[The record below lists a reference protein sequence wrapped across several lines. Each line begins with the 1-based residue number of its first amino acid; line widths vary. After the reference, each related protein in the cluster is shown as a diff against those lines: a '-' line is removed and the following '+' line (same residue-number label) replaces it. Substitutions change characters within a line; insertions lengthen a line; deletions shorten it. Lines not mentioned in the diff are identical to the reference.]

1 MLFSFYI
8 SDFYIIFAA
17 SIIRTTVISLL
28 QMKRIILA
36 LSLTLIASFCFA
48 QARDYSKDQTYQTL
62 REAVHHAFNDGDSAK
77 FFPALRNLQEYLLQQ
92 GDLHGYY
99 TQRCNEIVFQMN
111 QRHIFEAYMLAR
123 NLSKELREKKVDKE
137 RYMAINMLGHINNYC
152 GNKEEAKKNWYEVLR
167 IMEEEGYYSSM
178 PPIFLNIVNVALDD
192 SPEEADSLM
201 NKAREISL
209 KYSPERVFDIEG
221 RMTLSYFYRGD
232 IDKFLKGYKAYKE
245 GEAKGL
251 SCVNGRTIEVY
262 YLAYQGKTDEAVA
275 LAKEELGDE
284 GKDAITLIYE
294 RAGRWEDAYHAL
306 KAQTASEDSIANV
319 VLVNS
324 MEGIAD
330 EVKLYEAQREAY
342 RARSLALLITIGL
355 LLLLVVALVHIFM
368 TRRKHMKELEKAYA
382 RVMESEK
389 MKAAFIQNVSH
400 EVRTPLNIISGFSQV
415 IANPEL
421 TDSVEDRQNMSKMMQ
436 KSAHQITSL
445 IDEIIGLSLIES
457 TEKMR
462 KDDTPQVN
470 ALLKNVLRDY
480 DDVVND
486 GVELKLETTLAD
498 DFSIT
503 TNENMLKRILTALL
517 ENACKYTEKGSIKL
531 KAAQADS
538 TLFISVEDTGCGIP
552 KEKAHEIFE
561 RFVKL
566 DSFKEGIGL
575 GLPLSLKLAEQ
586 LDGTVE
592 LDTSYTN
599 GARFNVKLPIQ

>member
-1 MLFSFYI
+1 M
-8 SDFYIIFAA
+8 
-17 SIIRTTVISLL
+17 R
-28 QMKRIILA
+28 RIILT
-36 LSLTLIASFCFA
+36 LSLTLIASICFP
-48 QARDYSKDQTYQTL
+48 QARDYSQDQKYISL
-62 REAVHHAFNDGDSAK
+62 RDAMQHAFNNGDSTT
-77 FFPALRNLQEYLLQQ
+77 FFPAIKNLEEYLMRQ

-99 TQRCNEIVFQMN
+99 TQKCNEIVFQMN
-111 QRHIFEAYMLAR
+111 QRRIFEAYMLAR
-123 NLSKELREKKVDKE
+123 KLSKELREKKVDKE
-137 RYMAINMLGHINNYC
+137 RFMAINMLGHINNYC
-152 GNKEEAKKNWYEVLR
+152 GNKEEAKQNWYEVLR

-178 PPIFLNIVNVALDD
+178 PPIYLNIVNVALDD
-192 SPEEADSLM
+192 NAEEADSLM
-201 NKAREISL
+201 EKAKQISL
-209 KYSPERVFDIEG
+209 KYSPDRVFDIEG
-221 RMTLSYFYRGD
+221 RQTLSYYYRGD
-232 IDKFLKGYKAYKE
+232 MERFLKGYKAYKE

-251 SCVNGRTIEVY
+251 SSVNGRALEVY
-262 YLAYQGKTDEAVA
+262 YLAYQGKVDEAVA
-275 LAKEELGDE
+275 MAKKELGDE
-284 GKDAITLIYE
+284 GRDAITQIYE
-294 RAGRWEDAYHAL
+294 KAGRWEEAYKAL
-306 KAQTASEDSIANV
+306 KAETASNDSIDNV
-319 VLVNS
+319 VLINS
-324 MEGIAD
+324 MQGIAD
-330 EVKLYEAQREAY
+330 EVRLYDAQRENY
-342 RARSLALLITIGL
+342 RTRSLALLITIGL
-355 LLLLVVALVHIFM
+355 LILLIVALIYIFM
-368 TRRKHMKELEKAYA
+368 ARRKHVKELEKAYE
-382 RVMESEK
+382 RVKESEK

-421 TDSVEDRQNMSKMMQ
+421 TDSVEDRQHMSKMMQ

-462 KDDTPQVN
+462 EEDTPQVN
-470 ALLKNVLRDY
+470 ALLKNVLKDY

-498 DFSIT
+498 DFKIT

-531 KAAQADS
+531 KAVEADN
-538 TLFISVEDTGCGIP
+538 TLLISVEDTGCGIP

-586 LDGTVE
+586 LGGIVE
-592 LDTSYTN
+592 LDTTYTY

>member
-1 MLFSFYI
+1 M
-8 SDFYIIFAA
+8 
-17 SIIRTTVISLL
+17 R
-28 QMKRIILA
+28 RIILT
-36 LSLTLIASFCFA
+36 LSLTLIASICFP
-48 QARDYSKDQTYQTL
+48 QASDYSQDQKYISL
-62 REAVHHAFNDGDSAK
+62 RDAMHHAFNNGDSTT
-77 FFPALRNLQEYLLQQ
+77 FFPAIKNLEEYLMRQ

-111 QRHIFEAYMLAR
+111 QRRIFEAYMLAR
-123 NLSKELREKKVDKE
+123 KLSKELREKKVDKE
-137 RYMAINMLGHINNYC
+137 RFMAINMLGHINNYC
-152 GNKEEAKKNWYEVLR
+152 GNKEEAKQNWYEVLR

-178 PPIFLNIVNVALDD
+178 PPIYLNIVNVALDD
-192 SPEEADSLM
+192 NAEEADSLM
-201 NKAREISL
+201 EKAKQISL
-209 KYSPERVFDIEG
+209 KYSPDRVFDIEG
-221 RMTLSYFYRGD
+221 RQTLSYYYRGD
-232 IDKFLKGYKAYKE
+232 IERFLKGYKAYKE

-251 SCVNGRTIEVY
+251 SSVNGRALEVY
-262 YLAYQGKTDEAVA
+262 YLAYLGKVDEAVA
-275 LAKEELGDE
+275 MAKKELGDE
-284 GKDAITLIYE
+284 GRDAITQIYE
-294 RAGRWEDAYHAL
+294 KAGRWEEAYKAL
-306 KAQTASEDSIANV
+306 KAETASNDSIDNV
-319 VLVNS
+319 VLINS
-324 MEGIAD
+324 MQGIAD
-330 EVKLYEAQREAY
+330 EVRLYDAQRENY
-342 RARSLALLITIGL
+342 RTRSLALLITIGL
-355 LLLLVVALVHIFM
+355 LILLIVALIYIFM
-368 TRRKHMKELEKAYA
+368 ARRKHVKELEKAYE
-382 RVMESEK
+382 RVKESEK

-421 TDSVEDRQNMSKMMQ
+421 TDSVEDRQHMSKMMQ

-462 KDDTPQVN
+462 EEDTPQVN
-470 ALLKNVLRDY
+470 ALLKNVLKDY

-498 DFSIT
+498 DFRIT

-531 KAAQADS
+531 KAVEADN
-538 TLFISVEDTGCGIP
+538 TLLISVEDTGCGIP

-586 LDGTVE
+586 LGGIVE
-592 LDTSYTN
+592 LDTTYTY

>member
-1 MLFSFYI
+1 M
-8 SDFYIIFAA
+8 
-17 SIIRTTVISLL
+17 R
-28 QMKRIILA
+28 RIILT
-36 LSLTLIASFCFA
+36 LSLTLIASICFP
-48 QARDYSKDQTYQTL
+48 QARDYSQDQKYISL
-62 REAVHHAFNDGDSAK
+62 RDAMHHAFNNGDSTT
-77 FFPALRNLQEYLLQQ
+77 FFPAIKNLEEYLMRQ

-99 TQRCNEIVFQMN
+99 TQKCNEIVFQMN
-111 QRHIFEAYMLAR
+111 QRRIFEAYMLAR
-123 NLSKELREKKVDKE
+123 KLSKELREKKVDKE
-137 RYMAINMLGHINNYC
+137 RFMAINMLGHINNYC
-152 GNKEEAKKNWYEVLR
+152 GNKEEAKQNWYEVLR

-178 PPIFLNIVNVALDD
+178 PPIYLNIVNVALDD
-192 SPEEADSLM
+192 NAEEADSLM
-201 NKAREISL
+201 EKAKQISL
-209 KYSPERVFDIEG
+209 KYSPDRVFDIEG
-221 RMTLSYFYRGD
+221 RQTLSYYYRGD
-232 IDKFLKGYKAYKE
+232 IERFLKGYKAYKE

-251 SCVNGRTIEVY
+251 SSVNGRALEVY
-262 YLAYQGKTDEAVA
+262 YLAYQGKVDEAVA
-275 LAKEELGDE
+275 MAKKELGDE
-284 GKDAITLIYE
+284 GRDAITQIYE
-294 RAGRWEDAYHAL
+294 KAGRWEEAYKAL
-306 KAQTASEDSIANV
+306 KAETASNDSIDNV
-319 VLVNS
+319 VLINS
-324 MEGIAD
+324 MQGIAD
-330 EVKLYEAQREAY
+330 EVRLYDAQRENY
-342 RARSLALLITIGL
+342 RTRSLALLITIGL
-355 LLLLVVALVHIFM
+355 LILLIVALIYIFM
-368 TRRKHMKELEKAYA
+368 ARRKHVKELEKAYE
-382 RVMESEK
+382 RVKESEK

-421 TDSVEDRQNMSKMMQ
+421 TDSVEDRQHMSKMMQ

-462 KDDTPQVN
+462 EEDTPQVN

-566 DSFKEGIGL
+566 NSFKEGIGL

>member
-1 MLFSFYI
+1 M
-8 SDFYIIFAA
+8 
-17 SIIRTTVISLL
+17 
-28 QMKRIILA
+28 
-36 LSLTLIASFCFA
+36 
-48 QARDYSKDQTYQTL
+48 
-62 REAVHHAFNDGDSAK
+62 HHAFNNGDSTT
-77 FFPALRNLQEYLLQQ
+77 FFPAIKNLEEYLMRQ

-99 TQRCNEIVFQMN
+99 TQKCNEIVFQMN
-111 QRHIFEAYMLAR
+111 QRRIFEAYMLAR
-123 NLSKELREKKVDKE
+123 KLSKELREKKVDKE
-137 RYMAINMLGHINNYC
+137 RFMAINMLGHINNYC
-152 GNKEEAKKNWYEVLR
+152 GNKEEAKQNWYEVLR

-178 PPIFLNIVNVALDD
+178 PPIYLNIVNVALDD
-192 SPEEADSLM
+192 NAEEADSLM
-201 NKAREISL
+201 EKAKQISL
-209 KYSPERVFDIEG
+209 KYSPDRVFDIEG
-221 RMTLSYFYRGD
+221 RQTLSYYYRGD
-232 IDKFLKGYKAYKE
+232 IERFLKGYKAYKE

-251 SCVNGRTIEVY
+251 SSVNGRALEVY
-262 YLAYQGKTDEAVA
+262 YLAYQGKVDEAVA
-275 LAKEELGDE
+275 MAKKELGDE
-284 GKDAITLIYE
+284 GRDAITQIYE
-294 RAGRWEDAYHAL
+294 KAGRWEEAYKAL
-306 KAQTASEDSIANV
+306 KAETASNDSIDNV
-319 VLVNS
+319 VLINS
-324 MEGIAD
+324 MQGIAD
-330 EVKLYEAQREAY
+330 EVRLYDAQRENY
-342 RARSLALLITIGL
+342 RTRSLALLITIGL
-355 LLLLVVALVHIFM
+355 LILLIVALIYIFM
-368 TRRKHMKELEKAYA
+368 ARRKHVKELEKAYE
-382 RVMESEK
+382 RVKESEK

-566 DSFKEGIGL
+566 NSFKEGIGL

>member
-1 MLFSFYI
+1 M
-8 SDFYIIFAA
+8 
-17 SIIRTTVISLL
+17 R
-28 QMKRIILA
+28 RIILT
-36 LSLTLIASFCFA
+36 LSLTLIASICFP
-48 QARDYSKDQTYQTL
+48 QARDYSQDQKYISL
-62 REAVHHAFNDGDSAK
+62 RDAMHHAFNNGDSTT
-77 FFPALRNLQEYLLQQ
+77 FFPAIKNLEEYLMRQ

-99 TQRCNEIVFQMN
+99 TQKCNEIVFQMN
-111 QRHIFEAYMLAR
+111 QRRIFEAYMLAR
-123 NLSKELREKKVDKE
+123 KLSKELREKKVDKE
-137 RYMAINMLGHINNYC
+137 RFMAINMLGHINNYC
-152 GNKEEAKKNWYEVLR
+152 GNKEEAKQNWYEVLR

-178 PPIFLNIVNVALDD
+178 PPIYLNIVNVALDD
-192 SPEEADSLM
+192 NAEEADSLM
-201 NKAREISL
+201 EKAKQISL
-209 KYSPERVFDIEG
+209 KYSPDRVFDIEG
-221 RMTLSYFYRGD
+221 RQTLSYYYRGD
-232 IDKFLKGYKAYKE
+232 IERFLKGYKAYKE

-251 SCVNGRTIEVY
+251 SSVNGRALEIY
-262 YLAYQGKTDEAVA
+262 YLACQGKVDEAVA
-275 LAKEELGDE
+275 MAKKELGDE
-284 GKDAITLIYE
+284 GRDAITQIYE
-294 RAGRWEDAYHAL
+294 KAGRWEEAYKAL
-306 KAQTASEDSIANV
+306 KAETASNDSIDNV
-319 VLVNS
+319 VLINS
-324 MEGIAD
+324 MQGIAD
-330 EVKLYEAQREAY
+330 EVRLYDAQRENY
-342 RARSLALLITIGL
+342 RTRSLALLITIGL
-355 LLLLVVALVHIFM
+355 LILLIVALIYIFIA
-368 TRRKHMKELEKAYA
+368 RRKHVKELEKAYE
-382 RVMESEK
+382 RVKESEK

-421 TDSVEDRQNMSKMMQ
+421 TDSVEDRQHMSKMMQ

-462 KDDTPQVN
+462 EEDTPQVN
-470 ALLKNVLRDY
+470 ALLKNVLKDY

-498 DFSIT
+498 DFRIT

-531 KAAQADS
+531 KAVEADN
-538 TLFISVEDTGCGIP
+538 TLLISVEDTGCGIP

-586 LDGTVE
+586 LGGIVE
-592 LDTSYTN
+592 LDTTYTY

>member
-1 MLFSFYI
+1 M
-8 SDFYIIFAA
+8 
-17 SIIRTTVISLL
+17 R
-28 QMKRIILA
+28 RIILT
-36 LSLTLIASFCFA
+36 LSLTLIASICFP
-48 QARDYSKDQTYQTL
+48 QARDYSQDQKYISL
-62 REAVHHAFNDGDSAK
+62 RDAMHHAFNNGDSTT
-77 FFPALRNLQEYLLQQ
+77 FFPAIKNLEEYLMRQ

-99 TQRCNEIVFQMN
+99 TQKCNEIVFQMN
-111 QRHIFEAYMLAR
+111 QRRIFEAYMLAR
-123 NLSKELREKKVDKE
+123 KLSKELREKKVDKE
-137 RYMAINMLGHINNYC
+137 RFMAINMLGHINNYC
-152 GNKEEAKKNWYEVLR
+152 GNKEEAKQNWYEVLR

-178 PPIFLNIVNVALDD
+178 PPIYLNIVNVALDD
-192 SPEEADSLM
+192 NAEEADSLM
-201 NKAREISL
+201 EKAKQISL
-209 KYSPERVFDIEG
+209 KYSPDRVFDIEG
-221 RMTLSYFYRGD
+221 RQTLSYYYRGD
-232 IDKFLKGYKAYKE
+232 IERFLKGYKAYKE

-251 SCVNGRTIEVY
+251 SSVNGRALEVY
-262 YLAYQGKTDEAVA
+262 YLAYQGKVDEAVA
-275 LAKEELGDE
+275 MAKKELGDE
-284 GKDAITLIYE
+284 GRDAITQIYE
-294 RAGRWEDAYHAL
+294 KAGRWEEAYKAL
-306 KAQTASEDSIANV
+306 KAETASNDSIDNV
-319 VLVNS
+319 VLINS
-324 MEGIAD
+324 MQGIAD
-330 EVKLYEAQREAY
+330 EVRLYDAQRENY
-342 RARSLALLITIGL
+342 RTRSLALLITIGL
-355 LLLLVVALVHIFM
+355 LILLIVALIYIFM
-368 TRRKHMKELEKAYA
+368 ARRKHVKELEKAYE
-382 RVMESEK
+382 RVKESEK

-421 TDSVEDRQNMSKMMQ
+421 TDSVEDRQHMSKMMQ

-462 KDDTPQVN
+462 EEDTPQVN
-470 ALLKNVLRDY
+470 ALLKNVLKDY

-498 DFSIT
+498 DFRIT

-531 KAAQADS
+531 KAVEADN
-538 TLFISVEDTGCGIP
+538 TLLISVEDTGCGIP

-586 LDGTVE
+586 LGGIVE
-592 LDTSYTN
+592 LDTTYTY

>member
-1 MLFSFYI
+1 M
-8 SDFYIIFAA
+8 
-17 SIIRTTVISLL
+17 
-28 QMKRIILA
+28 
-36 LSLTLIASFCFA
+36 
-48 QARDYSKDQTYQTL
+48 
-62 REAVHHAFNDGDSAK
+62 HHAFNNGDSTT
-77 FFPALRNLQEYLLQQ
+77 FFPAIKNLEEYLMRQ

-99 TQRCNEIVFQMN
+99 TQKCNEIVFQMN
-111 QRHIFEAYMLAR
+111 QRRIFEAYMLAR
-123 NLSKELREKKVDKE
+123 KLSKELREKKVDKE
-137 RYMAINMLGHINNYC
+137 RFMAINMLGHINNYC
-152 GNKEEAKKNWYEVLR
+152 GNKEEAKQNWYEVLR

-178 PPIFLNIVNVALDD
+178 PPIYLNIVNVALDD
-192 SPEEADSLM
+192 NAEEADSLM
-201 NKAREISL
+201 EKAKQISL
-209 KYSPERVFDIEG
+209 KYSPDRVFDIEG
-221 RMTLSYFYRGD
+221 RQTLSYYYRGD
-232 IDKFLKGYKAYKE
+232 MERFLKGYKAYKE

-251 SCVNGRTIEVY
+251 SSVNGRALEVY
-262 YLAYQGKTDEAVA
+262 YLAYQGKVDEAVA
-275 LAKEELGDE
+275 MAKKELGDE
-284 GKDAITLIYE
+284 GRDAITQIYE
-294 RAGRWEDAYHAL
+294 KAGRWEEAYKAL
-306 KAQTASEDSIANV
+306 KAETASNDSIDNV
-319 VLVNS
+319 VLINS
-324 MEGIAD
+324 MQGIAD
-330 EVKLYEAQREAY
+330 EVRLYDAQRENY
-342 RARSLALLITIGL
+342 RTRSLALLITIGL
-355 LLLLVVALVHIFM
+355 LILLIVALIYIFM
-368 TRRKHMKELEKAYA
+368 ARRKHVKELEKAYE
-382 RVMESEK
+382 RVKESEK

-421 TDSVEDRQNMSKMMQ
+421 TDSVEDRQHMSKMMQ

-462 KDDTPQVN
+462 EEDTPQVN
-470 ALLKNVLRDY
+470 ALLKNVLKDY

-498 DFSIT
+498 DFRIT

-531 KAAQADS
+531 KAVEADN
-538 TLFISVEDTGCGIP
+538 TLLISVEDTGCGIP

-586 LDGTVE
+586 LGGIVE
-592 LDTSYTN
+592 LDTTYTY

>member
-1 MLFSFYI
+1 M
-8 SDFYIIFAA
+8 
-17 SIIRTTVISLL
+17 
-28 QMKRIILA
+28 
-36 LSLTLIASFCFA
+36 
-48 QARDYSKDQTYQTL
+48 
-62 REAVHHAFNDGDSAK
+62 HHAFNNGDSTT
-77 FFPALRNLQEYLLQQ
+77 FFPAIKNLEEYLMRQ

-99 TQRCNEIVFQMN
+99 TQKCNEIVFQMN
-111 QRHIFEAYMLAR
+111 QRRIFEAYMLAR
-123 NLSKELREKKVDKE
+123 KLSKELREKKVDKE
-137 RYMAINMLGHINNYC
+137 RFMAINMLGHINNYC
-152 GNKEEAKKNWYEVLR
+152 GNKEEAKQNWYEVLR

-178 PPIFLNIVNVALDD
+178 PPIYLNIVNVALDD
-192 SPEEADSLM
+192 NAEEADSLM
-201 NKAREISL
+201 EKAKQISL
-209 KYSPERVFDIEG
+209 KYSPDRVFDIEG
-221 RMTLSYFYRGD
+221 RQTLSYYYRGD
-232 IDKFLKGYKAYKE
+232 IERFLKGYKAYKE

-251 SCVNGRTIEVY
+251 SSVNGRALEVY
-262 YLAYQGKTDEAVA
+262 YLAYQGKVDEAVA
-275 LAKEELGDE
+275 MAKKELGDE
-284 GKDAITLIYE
+284 GREAITQIYE
-294 RAGRWEDAYHAL
+294 KAGRWEEAYKAL
-306 KAQTASEDSIANV
+306 KAETASNDSIDNV
-319 VLVNS
+319 VLINS
-324 MEGIAD
+324 MQGIAD
-330 EVKLYEAQREAY
+330 EVRLYDAQRENY
-342 RARSLALLITIGL
+342 RTRSLALLITIGL
-355 LLLLVVALVHIFM
+355 LILLIVALIYIFM
-368 TRRKHMKELEKAYA
+368 ARRKHVKELEKAYE
-382 RVMESEK
+382 RVKESEK

-421 TDSVEDRQNMSKMMQ
+421 TDSVEDRQHMSKMMQ

-462 KDDTPQVN
+462 EEDTPQVN
-470 ALLKNVLRDY
+470 ALLKNVLKDY

-498 DFSIT
+498 DFRIT

-531 KAAQADS
+531 KAVEADN
-538 TLFISVEDTGCGIP
+538 TLLISVEDTGCGIP

-586 LDGTVE
+586 LGGIVE
-592 LDTSYTN
+592 LDTTYTY

>member
-1 MLFSFYI
+1 M
-8 SDFYIIFAA
+8 
-17 SIIRTTVISLL
+17 R
-28 QMKRIILA
+28 RIILT
-36 LSLTLIASFCFA
+36 LSLTLIASICFP
-48 QARDYSKDQTYQTL
+48 QARDYSQDQKYISL
-62 REAVHHAFNDGDSAK
+62 RDAMHHAFNNGDSTT
-77 FFPALRNLQEYLLQQ
+77 FFPAIKNLEEYLMRQ

-99 TQRCNEIVFQMN
+99 TQKCNEIVFQMN
-111 QRHIFEAYMLAR
+111 QRRIFEAYMLAR
-123 NLSKELREKKVDKE
+123 KLSKELREKKVDKE
-137 RYMAINMLGHINNYC
+137 RFMAINMLGHINNYC
-152 GNKEEAKKNWYEVLR
+152 GNKEEAKQNWYEVLR

-178 PPIFLNIVNVALDD
+178 PPIYLNIVNVALDD
-192 SPEEADSLM
+192 NAEEADSLM
-201 NKAREISL
+201 EKAKQISL
-209 KYSPERVFDIEG
+209 KYSPDRVFDIEG
-221 RMTLSYFYRGD
+221 RQTLSYYYRGD
-232 IDKFLKGYKAYKE
+232 IERFLKGYKAYKE

-251 SCVNGRTIEVY
+251 SSVNGRALEVY
-262 YLAYQGKTDEAVA
+262 YLACQGKVDEAVA
-275 LAKEELGDE
+275 MAKKELGDE
-284 GKDAITLIYE
+284 GRDAITQIYE
-294 RAGRWEDAYHAL
+294 KAGRWEEAYKAL
-306 KAQTASEDSIANV
+306 KAETASNDSIDNV
-319 VLVNS
+319 VLINS
-324 MEGIAD
+324 MQGIAD
-330 EVKLYEAQREAY
+330 EVRLYDAQRENY
-342 RARSLALLITIGL
+342 RTRSLALLITIGL
-355 LLLLVVALVHIFM
+355 LILLIVALIYIFIA
-368 TRRKHMKELEKAYA
+368 RRKHVKELEKAYE
-382 RVMESEK
+382 RVKESEK

-421 TDSVEDRQNMSKMMQ
+421 TDSVEDRQHMSKMMQ

-462 KDDTPQVN
+462 EEDTPQVN
-470 ALLKNVLRDY
+470 ALLKNVLKDY

-498 DFSIT
+498 DFRIT

-531 KAAQADS
+531 KAVEADN
-538 TLFISVEDTGCGIP
+538 TLLISVEDTGCGIP

-586 LDGTVE
+586 LGGIVE
-592 LDTSYTN
+592 LDTTYTY

>member
-1 MLFSFYI
+1 M
-8 SDFYIIFAA
+8 
-17 SIIRTTVISLL
+17 
-28 QMKRIILA
+28 
-36 LSLTLIASFCFA
+36 
-48 QARDYSKDQTYQTL
+48 
-62 REAVHHAFNDGDSAK
+62 HHAFNNGDSTT
-77 FFPALRNLQEYLLQQ
+77 FFPAIKNLEEYLMRQ

-99 TQRCNEIVFQMN
+99 TQKCNEIVFQMN
-111 QRHIFEAYMLAR
+111 QRRIFEAYMLAR
-123 NLSKELREKKVDKE
+123 KLSKELREKKVDKE
-137 RYMAINMLGHINNYC
+137 RFMAINMLGHINNYC
-152 GNKEEAKKNWYEVLR
+152 GNKEEAKQNWYEVLR

-178 PPIFLNIVNVALDD
+178 PPIYLNIVNVALDD
-192 SPEEADSLM
+192 NAEEADSLM
-201 NKAREISL
+201 EKAKQISL
-209 KYSPERVFDIEG
+209 KYSPDRVFDIEG
-221 RMTLSYFYRGD
+221 RQTLSYYYRGD
-232 IDKFLKGYKAYKE
+232 IERFLKGYKAYKE

-251 SCVNGRTIEVY
+251 SSVNGRALEVY
-262 YLAYQGKTDEAVA
+262 YLAYQGKVDEAVA
-275 LAKEELGDE
+275 MAKKELGDE
-284 GKDAITLIYE
+284 GRDAITQIYE
-294 RAGRWEDAYHAL
+294 KAGRWEEAYKAL
-306 KAQTASEDSIANV
+306 KAETASNDSIDNV
-319 VLVNS
+319 VLINS
-324 MEGIAD
+324 MQGIAD
-330 EVKLYEAQREAY
+330 EVRLYDAQRENY
-342 RARSLALLITIGL
+342 RTRSLALLITIGL
-355 LLLLVVALVHIFM
+355 LILLIVALIYIFM
-368 TRRKHMKELEKAYA
+368 ARRKHVKELEKAYE
-382 RVMESEK
+382 RVKESEK

-421 TDSVEDRQNMSKMMQ
+421 TDSVEDRQHMSKMMQ

-462 KDDTPQVN
+462 EEDTPQVN
-470 ALLKNVLRDY
+470 ALLKNVLKDY

-498 DFSIT
+498 DFRIT

-531 KAAQADS
+531 KAVEADN
-538 TLFISVEDTGCGIP
+538 TLLISVEDTGCGIP

-586 LDGTVE
+586 LGGIVE
-592 LDTSYTN
+592 LDTTYTY